1 MKSYL
6 GLVSEYAKVHKK
18 KNRLTVA
25 CIAISVMLV
34 TAIFG
39 MADMS
44 IKAQINEYIRQHGNF
59 HAIIT
64 DISDSIA
71 EQIDNRDDVKVSSF
85 WEWPKIQLFR
95 GRFVCSKQR
104 TGYGRADES
113 ECNGG

>member
-18 KNRLTVA
+18 KNRLTMI

-44 IKAQINEYIRQHGNF
+44 LKAQKDEAIRRYGNW
-59 HAIIT
+59 
-64 DISDSIA
+64 
-71 EQIDNRDDVKVSSF
+71 DNFQYPFRNSGRYQQSKRRVCF
-85 WEWPKIQLFR
+85 RLF
-95 GRFVCSKQR
+95 
-104 TGYGRADES
+104 GYGFQHNLSGKGIDYPKQQ
-113 ECNGG
+113 